1 LRSVSDENCEFFF
14 CDEFCDEYG
23 DFISDGLSGR
33 SSVTQKICTYH
44 TVEGA
49 IGVNYG
55 RVADNLPQ
63 PTVVA
68 NLVQRLGI
76 KNVKIYDT
84 NATVLSAF
92 ANTGISVIVCVP
104 NNEIVSL
111 ASSACAALTWVQTNV
126 KNFFPATHITYVM
139 VGNEVHNQLSL

>member
-1 LRSVSDENCEFFF
+1 MLRSSNTKD
-14 CDEFCDEYG
+14 
-23 DFISDGLSGR
+23 L
-33 SSVTQKICTYH
+33 YH
-44 TVEGA
+44 AVEGA

-55 RVADNLPQ
+55 RAADNLPE
-63 PTVVA
+63 PHVVA

-76 KNVKIYDT
+76 KNVKIYDA
-84 NATVLSAF
+84 NEAVLRAF

-111 ASSACAALTWVQTNV
+111 ANNPSAALNWVQTNV
-126 KNFFPATHITYVM
+126 ERYFPATRITYIM

>member
-1 LRSVSDENCEFFF
+1 
-14 CDEFCDEYG
+14 
-23 DFISDGLSGR
+23 
-33 SSVTQKICTYH
+33 
-44 TVEGA
+44 VEGA

-76 KNVKIYDT
+76 KHVKIYDT

-92 ANTGISVIVCVP
+92 ANTGISVIVAVP

-111 ASSACAALTWVQTNV
+111 ASSPCAALTWVQTNV
-126 KNFFPATHITYVM
+126 KNFFPATQITYIV
-139 VGNEVHNQLSL
+139 VGNEVHNKLSL